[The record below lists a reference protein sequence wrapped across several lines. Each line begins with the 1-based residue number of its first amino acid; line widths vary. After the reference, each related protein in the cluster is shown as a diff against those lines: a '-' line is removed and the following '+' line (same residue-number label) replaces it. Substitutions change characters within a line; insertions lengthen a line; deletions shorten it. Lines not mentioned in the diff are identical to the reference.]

1 VPDPDDASSSST
13 ARVEMVSAR
22 PRHRTLYIVIAVIV
36 GAVALSAV
44 LVAAGSNPS
53 SISGRV
59 DVTNLPDEGPAPALV
74 AKGWINSPPLTQASL
89 TGKVVLYDIW
99 TYSCI
104 NCVRTFPYVRAW
116 YERYKADGLVVIG
129 VHSPEFDFEKVHSN
143 VEGAVKRLDVT
154 WPVALDDD
162 MTIWNELANQ
172 YWPADYVADRAGHLR
187 YHHFGEGDYVNTEN
201 VLRSLLNVPAASP
214 RANQNVTP
222 ETASGQPVN
231 PETYLDVQHGMIGAQ
246 PGLKVYPVAGRL
258 VPPAVALQGPW
269 TGANEKVTSAAAG
282 SQIAIGARA
291 QSVNMVLASATG
303 KPMDAIVTLDG
314 APVPVNRRGASV
326 HVDANGRTVV
336 SVTAPDMYR
345 LVLAP
350 GVENHQLLIVAE
362 QPGLEAYSFTFG

>member
-1 VPDPDDASSSST
+1 MADPDDTST
-13 ARVEMVSAR
+13 AWAARVEMPSGR
-22 PRHRTLYIVIAVIV
+22 PRHRALYLVIAVVV

-59 DVTNLPDEGPAPALV
+59 DTSHLPDDGPAPALD
-74 AKGWINSPPLTQASL
+74 AKGWINSPPLTPADL

-104 NCVRTFPYVRAW
+104 NCVRTFPYIRAW
-116 YERYKADGLVVIG
+116 YDRYRADGLVVVG

-162 MTIWNELANQ
+162 MTIWNAFNNQ
-172 YWPADYVADRAGHLR
+172 YWPADYVADRTGHVR
-187 YHHFGEGDYVNTEN
+187 YKHFGEGDYDNTEN
-201 VLRSLLNVPAASP
+201 VLRTLLGVPDSTP
-214 RANQNVTP
+214 RANQSVTP

-231 PETYLDVQHGMIGAQ
+231 PETYLDVRHGGIGAQ
-246 PGLKVYPVAGRL
+246 TGLKVYPPAGKL
-258 VPPAVALQGPW
+258 VPPDTVLQGAW
-269 TGANEKVTSAAAG
+269 NGADEKVTSAAPGAG
-282 SQIAIGARA
+282 VALAARA

-314 APVPVNRRGASV
+314 GPVPANRRGASI
-326 HVDANGRTVV
+326 HVDASGRTVV

-350 GVENHQLLIVAE
+350 GVENHQILVVAE